1 MGSSDDRAPDCSGR
15 GPGFESGIPPWW
27 RSSNTERG
35 NVQAPVTDMGKCCTD
50 LGRGGVSLLREC
62 STKTAVKA
70 GRWTIGHMQL
80 EELSSDQMTTANEDG

>member
-35 NVQAPVTDMGKCCTD
+35 NVQDPVTDHRCGKSVVQTLVEVCT
-50 LGRGGVSLLREC
+50 C

-70 GRWTIGHMQL
+70 GRWTY
-80 EELSSDQMTTANEDG
+80 AARRA